1 MTMTAR
7 LAMLAAI
14 LAASLLAPGPAAR
27 AQSPDTGKPMIGQFA
42 DTFAAACETM
52 IVSRMGDSAREQL
65 GTEVPPAL
73 IDEMESVG
81 RAGVCGCFVQRMRDS
96 SGTPLAAPF
105 EAGDID
111 AYLEGLR
118 PDFDRCMGD
127 ALKPKIATLC
137 TLTADTIGKPAG
149 DTCACVGREVQALDS
164 AEFARSA
171 DHMFRAFNDSA
182 RATEDGN
189 ALERI
194 VARCSAAQ
202 Q

>member
-1 MTMTAR
+1 MTAR
-7 LAMLAAI
+7 LAMLVAA
-14 LAASLLAPGPAAR
+14 LVASLLAPDSAAR
-27 AQSPDTGKPMIGQFA
+27 AQSPGTGKPMIEQFA

-65 GTEVPPAL
+65 GTAVSPAL
-73 IDEMESVG
+73 IDEMQSVG

-96 SGTPLAAPF
+96 RGTPLAAPF

-127 ALKPKIATLC
+127 ALKPKIAKLC
-137 TLTADTIGKPAG
+137 TLTADTTGKPASEA
-149 DTCACVGREVQALDS
+149 CACVGREAQTLDS

-171 DHMFRAFNDSA
+171 DHMFRAFKDDT
-182 RATEDGN
+182 RAPEEGN

-194 VARCSAAQ
+194 IARCSESQ

>member
-1 MTMTAR
+1 MTYRSATFATV
-7 LAMLAAI
+7 
-14 LAASLLAPGPAAR
+14 LAASLLAPGLGAR
-27 AQSPDTGKPMIGQFA
+27 AQSPEAGKPMIDQFA
-42 DTFAAACETM
+42 DTFAAACEPM

-65 GTEVPPAL
+65 GTEVSPRL

-81 RAGVCGCFVQRMRDS
+81 RTGVCGCFVQRMRDS

-105 EAGDID
+105 ETGDID

-137 TLTADTIGKPAG
+137 TLTADTVGKPASE
-149 DTCACVGREVQALDS
+149 TCACVGREVQAIDS
-164 AEFARSA
+164 AEFARST
-171 DHMFRAFNDSA
+171 DHMFRAFNRDTP
-182 RATEDGN
+182 ATETSN

-194 VARCSAAQ
+194 IARCSAARQ
-202 Q
+202 

>member
-1 MTMTAR
+1 MTPR

-14 LAASLLAPGPAAR
+14 LTASLLAPGPAAR
-27 AQSPDTGKPMIGQFA
+27 AQSPDTGKPMIDQFA

-52 IVSRMGDSAREQL
+52 IVSRMGDNAREQL
-65 GTEVPPAL
+65 RTEVSPRL

-81 RAGVCGCFVQRMRDS
+81 RTGVCGCFVQRMRDS

-137 TLTADTIGKPAG
+137 TLTADTIGKPG
-149 DTCACVGREVQALDS
+149 DACACVGREVQALDS

-171 DHMFRAFNDSA
+171 DHMFRAFNSDTP
-182 RATEDGN
+182 ATEEGN

-194 VARCSAAQ
+194 VARCGESKQ
-202 Q
+202 